1 MTDHDAPASQLW
13 LVRHGETEW
22 SASGRHT
29 SRTDLD
35 LTEAGVEAAR
45 SVADKL
51 RGTSFARV
59 LSSPLLR
66 ARRTAELAGA
76 GSPELVE
83 DLHEWDY
90 GDDEGLTTPQIR
102 EDRPGWTVWADGPRG
117 GESAAEVGARADR
130 VVALVREADGP
141 VLAFSHGHFCRVLG
155 ARWLGLPVTAGAHLK
170 LQREARRMAM
180 RHDARLKAE
189 ERARWK
195 RMTKEY
201 REHGRN
207 RL

>member
-1 MTDHDAPASQLW
+1 MTDRDAPASQLW

-35 LTEAGVEAAR
+35 LTDAGVEAAR

-90 GDDEGLTTPQIR
+90 GDDEGLTTAQIR
-102 EDRPGWTVWADGPRG
+102 ESRPGWTVWRDGPRG
-117 GESAAEVGARADR
+117 GETCAEVGARADR
-130 VVALVREADGP
+130 VVELVRAVDGP
-141 VLAFSHGHFCRVLG
+141 VLAFSHGHFSRVLG
-155 ARWLGLPVTAGAHLK
+155 ARWLGLEVTEGAHLA
-170 LQREARRMAM
+170 LSTASVSV
-180 RHDARLKAE
+180 LGW
-189 ERARWK
+189 ERDTPAVLHWNH
-195 RMTKEY
+195 T
-201 REHGRN
+201 GT
-207 RL
+207 LC

>member
-1 MTDHDAPASQLW
+1 MTDRDAPASQLW

-35 LTEAGVEAAR
+35 LTDAGVEAAR

-90 GDDEGLTTPQIR
+90 GDDEGLTTAQIR
-102 EDRPGWTVWADGPRG
+102 ESRPGWTVWRDGPQG
-117 GESAAEVGARADR
+117 GETCAEVGARADR
-130 VVALVREADGP
+130 VVELVRAVDGP
-141 VLAFSHGHFCRVLG
+141 VLAFSHGHFSRVLG
-155 ARWLGLPVTAGAHLK
+155 ARWLSLEVTEGAHLA
-170 LQREARRMAM
+170 LSTASVSV
-180 RHDARLKAE
+180 LGW
-189 ERARWK
+189 ERDTPAVLHWNH
-195 RMTKEY
+195 T
-201 REHGRN
+201 GT
-207 RL
+207 LG

>member
-1 MTDHDAPASQLW
+1 MTDRDAPASQLW

-35 LTEAGVEAAR
+35 LTDAGVEAAR

-90 GDDEGLTTPQIR
+90 GDDEGLTTAQIR
-102 EDRPGWTVWADGPRG
+102 ESRPGWTVWRDGPRG
-117 GESAAEVGARADR
+117 GETCAEVGARA
-130 VVALVREADGP
+130 VELVRAVDGP
-141 VLAFSHGHFCRVLG
+141 VLAFSHGHFSRVLG
-155 ARWLGLPVTAGAHLK
+155 ARWLGLDVTEGAHLA
-170 LQREARRMAM
+170 LSTASVSV
-180 RHDARLKAE
+180 LGW
-189 ERARWK
+189 ERDTPAVLHWNH
-195 RMTKEY
+195 T
-201 REHGRN
+201 GT
-207 RL
+207 LC

>member
-35 LTEAGVEAAR
+35 LTDAGVEAAR

-51 RGTSFARV
+51 RGTSFVRV

-76 GSPELVE
+76 GSPELVG
-83 DLHEWDY
+83 DLREWDY
-90 GDDEGLTTPQIR
+90 GDDEGLTTAQIR
-102 EDRPGWTVWADGPRG
+102 TSRPGWTVWRDGPQG
-117 GESAAEVGARADR
+117 GETCAEVGGRADR
-130 VVALVREADGP
+130 VVELVRAVDGP
-141 VLAFSHGHFCRVLG
+141 VLAFSHGHFSRVLG
-155 ARWLGLPVTAGAHLK
+155 ARWLGLEVTDGAHLA
-170 LQREARRMAM
+170 LSTASVSV
-180 RHDARLKAE
+180 LGW
-189 ERARWK
+189 ERDTPAVLHWNH
-195 RMTKEY
+195 T
-201 REHGRN
+201 GT
-207 RL
+207 LC

>member
-1 MTDHDAPASQLW
+1 MTDRDAPASQLW

-35 LTEAGVEAAR
+35 LTDAGVEAAR

-90 GDDEGLTTPQIR
+90 GDDEGLTTAQIR
-102 EDRPGWTVWADGPRG
+102 EARPGWTVWRDGPRG
-117 GESAAEVGARADR
+117 GETCAEVGARADR
-130 VVALVREADGP
+130 VVELVRAVDGP
-141 VLAFSHGHFCRVLG
+141 VLAFSHGHFSRVLG
-155 ARWLGLPVTAGAHLK
+155 ARWLGLDVTEGAHLA
-170 LQREARRMAM
+170 LSTASVSVLGWDRDTPAVL
-180 RHDARLKAE
+180 HWNHTGTLC
-189 ERARWK
+189 
-195 RMTKEY
+195 
-201 REHGRN
+201 
-207 RL
+207 

>member
-66 ARRTAELAGA
+66 ARRTAELASA
-76 GSPELVE
+76 GPPELVD
-83 DLHEWDY
+83 DLREWDY
-90 GDDEGLTTPQIR
+90 GDDEGLTTAQIR
-102 EDRPGWTVWADGPRG
+102 ESRPGWTVWRDGPQG
-117 GESAAEVGARADR
+117 GETCAEVGARADR
-130 VVALVREADGP
+130 VIELVRAVDGP
-141 VLAFSHGHFCRVLG
+141 VLAFSHGHFSRVLG
-155 ARWLGLPVTAGAHLK
+155 ARWLGLEVTDGAHLT
-170 LQREARRMAM
+170 LSTASVSV
-180 RHDARLKAE
+180 LGW
-189 ERARWK
+189 ERDTPAVLHWNH
-195 RMTKEY
+195 T
-201 REHGRN
+201 GT
-207 RL
+207 LC

>member
-1 MTDHDAPASQLW
+1 MTDRDAPASQLW

-90 GDDEGLTTPQIR
+90 GDDEGLTTAQIR
-102 EDRPGWTVWADGPRG
+102 ESRPGWTVWRDGPRG
-117 GESAAEVGARADR
+117 GETCAEVGARADR
-130 VVALVREADGP
+130 VVELVRAVDGP
-141 VLAFSHGHFCRVLG
+141 VLAFSHGHFSRVLG
-155 ARWLGLPVTAGAHLK
+155 ARWLGLDVTEGAHLA
-170 LQREARRMAM
+170 LSTASVSV
-180 RHDARLKAE
+180 LGW
-189 ERARWK
+189 ERDTPAVLHWNH
-195 RMTKEY
+195 T
-201 REHGRN
+201 GT
-207 RL
+207 LC

>member
-1 MTDHDAPASQLW
+1 MTDHEAPASQLW

-45 SVADKL
+45 SVAEKL

-66 ARRTAELAGA
+66 ARRTAELAGV

-83 DLHEWDY
+83 DLREWDY
-90 GDDEGLTTPQIR
+90 GDDEGLTTAQIR
-102 EDRPGWTVWADGPRG
+102 ESRPGWTVWRDGPQG
-117 GESAAEVGARADR
+117 GETCAEVGARADR
-130 VVALVREADGP
+130 VIELVRAMDGP
-141 VLAFSHGHFCRVLG
+141 VLAFSHGHFSRVLG
-155 ARWLGLPVTAGAHLK
+155 ARWLGLEVTDGAHLA
-170 LQREARRMAM
+170 LSTASVSV
-180 RHDARLKAE
+180 LGW
-189 ERARWK
+189 ERDTPVVLHWNH
-195 RMTKEY
+195 T
-201 REHGRN
+201 GT
-207 RL
+207 LC

>member
-1 MTDHDAPASQLW
+1 MTDHGAPASQLW

-45 SVADKL
+45 SVAEKL

-83 DLHEWDY
+83 DLREWDY
-90 GDDEGLTTPQIR
+90 GDDEGLTTAQIR
-102 EDRPGWTVWADGPRG
+102 ESRPGWTVWRDGPQG
-117 GESAAEVGARADR
+117 GETCAEVGARADR
-130 VVALVREADGP
+130 VIELVRAVDGP
-141 VLAFSHGHFCRVLG
+141 VLAFSHGHFSRVLG
-155 ARWLGLPVTAGAHLK
+155 ARWLGLEVTDGAHLA
-170 LQREARRMAM
+170 LSTASVSV
-180 RHDARLKAE
+180 LGW
-189 ERARWK
+189 ERDTPAVLHWNH
-195 RMTKEY
+195 T
-201 REHGRN
+201 GT
-207 RL
+207 LC

>member
-1 MTDHDAPASQLW
+1 MTDDGAPVSQLW

-35 LTEAGVEAAR
+35 LTEAGVDAAR

-51 RGTSFARV
+51 RGTSFTRV

-83 DLHEWDY
+83 DLREWDY
-90 GDDEGLTTPQIR
+90 GDDEGLTTAQIR
-102 EDRPGWTVWADGPRG
+102 ESRPGWTVWRDGPRG
-117 GESAAEVGARADR
+117 GETCAEVGARADR
-130 VVALVREADGP
+130 VVELVRAVDGP
-141 VLAFSHGHFCRVLG
+141 VLAFSHGHFSRVLG
-155 ARWLGLPVTAGAHLK
+155 ARWLGLEVTDGAHLT
-170 LQREARRMAM
+170 LSTASVSV
-180 RHDARLKAE
+180 LGW
-189 ERARWK
+189 ERDTPAVLHWNH
-195 RMTKEY
+195 T
-201 REHGRN
+201 GT
-207 RL
+207 LC

>member
-76 GSPELVE
+76 GSPELVD

-90 GDDEGLTTPQIR
+90 GDDEGLTTAQIR
-102 EDRPGWTVWADGPRG
+102 ESRPGWTVWRDGPQG
-117 GESAAEVGARADR
+117 GETCAEVGARADR
-130 VVALVREADGP
+130 VVALVRAVDGP
-141 VLAFSHGHFCRVLG
+141 VLAFSHGHFSRVLG
-155 ARWLGLPVTAGAHLK
+155 ARWLGLEVTDGAHLA
-170 LQREARRMAM
+170 LSTASVSV
-180 RHDARLKAE
+180 LGW
-189 ERARWK
+189 ERDTPAVLHWNH
-195 RMTKEY
+195 T
-201 REHGRN
+201 GT
-207 RL
+207 LC

>member
-1 MTDHDAPASQLW
+1 MTDHGAPASQLW

-83 DLHEWDY
+83 DLREWDY
-90 GDDEGLTTPQIR
+90 GDDEGLTTAQIR
-102 EDRPGWTVWADGPRG
+102 ESRPGWTVWRDGPQG
-117 GESAAEVGARADR
+117 GETCAAVRARADR
-130 VVALVREADGP
+130 VVELVRAVDGP
-141 VLAFSHGHFCRVLG
+141 VLAFSHGHFSRVLG
-155 ARWLGLPVTAGAHLK
+155 ARWLGLEVTDGAHLT
-170 LQREARRMAM
+170 LSTASVSV
-180 RHDARLKAE
+180 LGW
-189 ERARWK
+189 ERDTPAVLHWNH
-195 RMTKEY
+195 T
-201 REHGRN
+201 GT
-207 RL
+207 LC